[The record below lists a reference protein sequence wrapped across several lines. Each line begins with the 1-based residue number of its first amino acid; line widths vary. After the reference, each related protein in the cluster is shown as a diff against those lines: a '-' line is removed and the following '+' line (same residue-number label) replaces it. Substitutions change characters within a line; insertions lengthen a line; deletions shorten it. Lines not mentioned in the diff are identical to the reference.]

1 MQALSQSTSYAVQAL
16 TCLVLHANDT
26 LLVREIAEETGIGQ
40 AYLAKVVQR
49 LSAAGVVES
58 KRGYRGGIRLS
69 RPAEKISIQDID
81 NAVDA
86 NRPPDRCLLGLMEC
100 SDERACPAHHYWTKT
115 RAQIRERLA
124 SLTLADLAA
133 FEKGRLARLVQEGV

>member
-1 MQALSQSTSYAVQAL
+1 MQALSQSTGYAVQAL
-16 TCLVLHANDT
+16 TCLVLHPNDT

-49 LSAAGVVES
+49 LSAAGVIES

-69 RPAEKISIQDID
+69 RPAEQISIQDID

-86 NRPPDRCLLGLMEC
+86 NRPPDRCLLGLVEC
-100 SDERACPAHHYWTKT
+100 SDERACPVHHYWKKT

-124 SLTLADLAA
+124 NLTLAELAT
-133 FEKGRLARLVQEGV
+133 FEKSRLTRLIQEGV